1 MTKDKDFKQLV
12 RKRMSSTGENFTSA
26 RTALLND
33 QRHHDDRDRAEDQSR
48 STSTLA
54 DPEAEAFKAK
64 TLRTFMSE
72 GRLVSIPTKRKA
84 LVVILLEMLTAF
96 EAGRTYSEKD
106 INTILSEFHPDFA
119 RLRRELID
127 YGYLGRDAHTGQYWV
142 NSPLPARTGN
152 LIQEAAVFEAFLR

>member
-12 RKRMSSTGENFTSA
+12 RKRMSSTGENFTTA

-33 QRHHDDRDRAEDQSR
+33 QRHHDERAEDQS
-48 STSTLA
+48 SSASTLA
-54 DPEAEAFKAK
+54 DPKAEAFKAK
-64 TLRTFMSE
+64 TLRTFMNG

-96 EAGRTYSEKD
+96 ETGRTYSEKD

>member
-12 RKRMSSTGENFTSA
+12 RKRMSSTGENFTTA

-33 QRHHDDRDRAEDQSR
+33 QRHHDERAEDQS
-48 STSTLA
+48 SSASTLA
-54 DPEAEAFKAK
+54 DPKAEAFKAK
-64 TLRTFMSE
+64 TLRTFMNG

-84 LVVILLEMLTAF
+84 LVAILLEMLTAF
-96 EAGRTYSEKD
+96 ETGRTYSEKD

>member
-12 RKRMSSTGENFTSA
+12 RKRMSSTGENFTTA

-33 QRHHDDRDRAEDQSR
+33 QRHHDERDEDQSR
-48 STSTLA
+48 IASTLA
-54 DPEAEAFKAK
+54 DPKAEAFRSK
-64 TLRTFMSE
+64 TLGTFMHD

-84 LVVILLEMLTAF
+84 LVVILIEMLTAF

-106 INTILSEFHPDFA
+106 INTILGIFHPDFA
-119 RLRRELID
+119 RLRREFVD

-142 NSPLPARTGN
+142 NSPIPARRGN
-152 LIQEAAVFEAFLR
+152 LIQEAAVFETFLR

>member
-1 MTKDKDFKQLV
+1 MTKDKDFKLLV

-33 QRHHDDRDRAEDQSR
+33 QRHHDERHEDQSR
-48 STSTLA
+48 SASTLA

-64 TLRTFMSE
+64 TLRTFMSG

-96 EAGRTYSEKD
+96 ETGRTYSEKD